1 MLGTLRVRLTTA
13 LERAGA
19 VSKISDIAKIL
30 ARYVCRLIGARVFR
44 HEIRSILDGYDNT
57 QRDVLDLKEDLDN
70 SVKKNRLFR
79 AIHRLSKSVF
89 FSTCDVVAAATAYSV
104 DGDDVYLLYN
114 ALSDDDI
121 AEVSGFVLS
130 DRGYSDEEVLNI
142 LKETSKLARRLVH
155 RKLGFILTHDPMFES
170 AEDLVGQLHVAVL
183 RVIREYEVHCTTIEH
198 MTARVAKSLKNQAVN
213 LAEKHGREKRQMVGR
228 VRERSPH
235 RKVYH
240 LDISTSTVT
249 LVLAFADRR
258 FRQYRDGNVLM
269 AVRNADTKMWVI
281 VHHKRLYETEQ
292 EAQDALALYAK
303 GERSKR
309 ERYINPAPEE
319 IDDFQL
325 NVLSI
330 DVMDARTGVRP
341 FSEVCP
347 SEEHPSSMEDSLH
360 EEAIL
365 DTVGPRSRPF
375 VELILDSAV
384 DDLFDAWCEE
394 HGYNAATFDLA
405 KMGRMACRYFG
416 VSKGQLR
423 SDLAKTPAS
432 MWSSPQIELI
442 SEGVSSKTDEN

>member
-1 MLGTLRVRLTTA
+1 MLGTIRVRLTTA
-13 LERAGA
+13 LERAG
-19 VSKISDIAKIL
+19 VVTKIRAIAKIL

-44 HEIRSILDGYDNT
+44 HEIRIVLDGYDNT
-57 QRDVLDLKEDLDN
+57 QRDILDLKEDLDN
-70 SVKKNRLFR
+70 SVKKNKLFR
-79 AIHRLSKSVF
+79 AIHRLAKSVF
-89 FSTCDVVAAATAYSV
+89 FSTSDVVDAATEYGV
-104 DGDDVYLLYN
+104 DGDDVYLLYA

-121 AEVSGFVLS
+121 AEVSRFILS
-130 DRGYSDEEVLNI
+130 DRGYSDVEILDI
-142 LKETSKLARRLVH
+142 LKETAKLARRLAH
-155 RKLGFILTHDPMFES
+155 RKLGFILMHDPMFES
-170 AEDLVGQLHVAVL
+170 AEDLVGQLHVSVL

-228 VRERSPH
+228 VRERSVH

-240 LDISTSTVT
+240 LDISTSSVT
-249 LVLAFADRR
+249 PVLAFADRR
-258 FRQYRDGNVLM
+258 LRQYRDGNVLI
-269 AVRNADTKMWVI
+269 AVRNADTKTWLV

-292 EAQDALALYAK
+292 EAQDAMSLYTA

-330 DVMDARTGVRP
+330 DVMDARANVRP
-341 FSEVCP
+341 FAEVCP
-347 SEEHPSSMEDSLH
+347 SEERPFSVADHLH
-360 EEAIL
+360 EEVIL

-394 HGYNAATFDLA
+394 QGYNAATFDLA
-405 KMGRMACRYFG
+405 KMGRMACRYLG

-432 MWSSPQIELI
+432 LWSTPQIELI
-442 SEGVSSKTDEN
+442 SEGVSSKTDGN